1 MDQDKLGGKKEIQD
15 TRFVTQFAGDPDYQ
29 MLPRSSDGQLLFL
42 LNNIAKMKHS
52 FVQMY
57 RAKSRECEQK
67 TCRIDELEKLVAEQ
81 EAKTLPPQ
89 HVTNIFNGEIKQ
101 MVGHVDQQTIQTKNT
116 DERTN
121 D

>member
-1 MDQDKLGGKKEIQD
+1 M
-15 TRFVTQFAGDPDYQ
+15 TREEEDMMLSLIESSANEDMSQSERFA
-29 MLPRSSDGQLLFL
+29 S
-42 LNNIAKMKHS
+42 IAKMKHS

-81 EAKTLPPQ
+81 DKRTLPPQ
-89 HVTNIFNGEIKQ
+89 QVTNNYFNGEIKQ